1 MCQPE
6 IQWGPQAQGS
16 RAVLVADGLM
26 ILTFLLMLAGLVRWL
41 RLGYVSLD
49 ITTVVWV
56 IVMIALLLLIVEP
69 WPRPHAY
76 W

>member
-1 MCQPE
+1 M
-6 IQWGPQAQGS
+6 
-16 RAVLVADGLM
+16 LVTDGLM
-26 ILTFLLMLAGLVRWL
+26 ILTFLLMLAGLVWWL

-49 ITTVVWV
+49 VMTVVWV
-56 IVMIALLLLIVEP
+56 IVMLALLLLIVEP